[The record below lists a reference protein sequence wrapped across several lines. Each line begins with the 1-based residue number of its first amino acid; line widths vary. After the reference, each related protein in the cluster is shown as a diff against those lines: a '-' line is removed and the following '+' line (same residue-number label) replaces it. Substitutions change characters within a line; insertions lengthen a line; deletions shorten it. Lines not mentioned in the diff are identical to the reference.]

1 MIKED
6 YIFLL
11 WPPIPYS
18 IFLCSALFCSV
29 LICSALL
36 SMVSTKKLSSLIGLI
51 KDKASQSKA
60 ALLAKPNILSFQLA
74 LLRATTHDPHAPP
87 IHKDLSVLLS
97 FGKTSRATA
106 AAALE
111 VLMDRLQSTQNS
123 AVALKCL
130 IAIHHIVKNGDF
142 ILQDQL
148 SVFPF
153 TGGRNYLKLSDFRDS
168 SNPISWE
175 LSSWVRW
182 YAQYIETVLCIS
194 RILGFFFVGSSSS
207 NAEREKKTEQI
218 SGFFNSDLLKETES
232 LMGLIEEVSKMPHC
246 LHLNGNGLVDKIY
259 AFVGEDYL
267 SATKEISTRVTE
279 FRHRLGC
286 LSFGESVELVCA
298 LKRLE
303 DCKEKQSRGI
313 SGNHEI
319 LLKGFWG
326 SIREIRNL
334 IGESKDLRE
343 TGKLGRT
350 KSRMSDSGRFM
361 DQDNAKLDRHSVRF
375 GSERFDFTCKGIPV
389 LGITESYLLL
399 K

>member
-1 MIKED
+1 M
-6 YIFLL
+6 
-11 WPPIPYS
+11 
-18 IFLCSALFCSV
+18 
-29 LICSALL
+29 
-36 SMVSTKKLSSLIGLI
+36 
-51 KDKASQSKA
+51 
-60 ALLAKPNILSFQLA
+60 
-74 LLRATTHDPHAPP
+74 
-87 IHKDLSVLLS
+87 
-97 FGKTSRATA
+97 
-106 AAALE
+106 
-111 VLMDRLQSTQNS
+111 
-123 AVALKCL
+123 
-130 IAIHHIVKNGDF
+130 
-142 ILQDQL
+142 
-148 SVFPF
+148 
-153 TGGRNYLKLSDFRDS
+153 
-168 SNPISWE
+168 
-175 LSSWVRW
+175 
-182 YAQYIETVLCIS
+182 
-194 RILGFFFVGSSSS
+194 GSSSS

-334 IGESKDLRE
+334 IGESKDPRE

-361 DQDNAKLDRHSVRF
+361 DQDNAKLYRHSVRF